1 MQSKIDRI
9 KELISILNEASRVYY
24 QGRDEIMSNYE
35 YDALYDELQQL
46 ENETGIV
53 NSNSPTV
60 KVGYQ
65 VQTNLEKERHE
76 KPMLSLDKTK
86 DVQAL
91 REFIGDN
98 TAILSWKL
106 DGLTIVLTYN
116 KGELLKAVTRGNGE
130 VGEVI
135 TQNAK
140 VFKNVPIK
148 IPYKGEL
155 IIRGEAIITYSDF
168 EKINDEIEED
178 SEKYKN
184 PRNLCSGTVRQ
195 LNNEITAKRNVNFF
209 AFSLVDAKGED
220 FKNSRLYQFEWLE
233 KQGFSV
239 VGHKKVDKNNLED
252 AVKEFEKAIETN
264 DFPSDGLVLTFDDIE
279 YSKSL
284 GTTSKFPKD
293 SSAFKWKDEIRE
305 TVLKEIEWSASRT
318 GLLNPVAI
326 FEPVELEGTTVS
338 RASVHNISIM
348 KSLELGIGDTIEV
361 YKANMIIPQIA
372 NNLTKSGVKDIP
384 TACPVCGESTKIRQ
398 VNEVEALYCTN
409 PKCPAKK
416 IKLFELM
423 VSRDAFNIAGLSVA
437 TLEKFIDLGILHDI
451 TDLFHLEKHKELI
464 VNEEGFGEKSY
475 NNLIEEINKARNIS
489 LPKLIYSLGIPNVGL
504 SNAKLICRHFGN
516 DVEKIKN
523 LTFDELNEIK
533 GIGEI
538 IAKSFV
544 EYYNDEYNVQ
554 IFDKLLNEIS
564 IESDSSSAENIYEN
578 MVFVITGSVE
588 KFSNRNE
595 LKAYIEDRGG
605 KVTGSVTSNT
615 TYLINNDVTSNS
627 SKNKKAKELGVKII
641 SEEEF
646 LNIK

>member
-293 SSAFKWKDEIRE
+293 SIAFKWKDEIRE

-348 KSLELGIGDTIEV
+348 KSLDLGIGDTIEV

-504 SNAKLICRHFGN
+504 SNAKLICKYFGN
-516 DVEKIKN
+516 DVDRIRN

>member
-65 VQTNLEKERHE
+65 VQSNLEKERHE

-86 DVQAL
+86 EVQAL
-91 REFIGDN
+91 KEFIGDN

-252 AVKEFEKAIETN
+252 AIKEFEKAIETN

-293 SSAFKWKDEIRE
+293 SIAFKWKDEIRE

-348 KSLELGIGDTIEV
+348 KSLDLGIGDTIEV

-504 SNAKLICRHFGN
+504 SNAKLICKYFGN
-516 DVEKIKN
+516 DVDRIRN

>member
-1 MQSKIDRI
+1 MNDKF
-9 KELISILNEASRVYY
+9 K
-24 QGRDEIMSNYE
+24 
-35 YDALYDELQQL
+35 
-46 ENETGIV
+46 NETGIV

-65 VQTNLEKERHE
+65 VQSNLEKERHE

-293 SSAFKWKDEIRE
+293 SIAFKWKDEIRE
-305 TVLKEIEWSASRT
+305 TVLKEI
-318 GLLNPVAI
+318 
-326 FEPVELEGTTVS
+326 
-338 RASVHNISIM
+338 
-348 KSLELGIGDTIEV
+348 
-361 YKANMIIPQIA
+361 
-372 NNLTKSGVKDIP
+372 
-384 TACPVCGESTKIRQ
+384 
-398 VNEVEALYCTN
+398 
-409 PKCPAKK
+409 
-416 IKLFELM
+416 
-423 VSRDAFNIAGLSVA
+423 
-437 TLEKFIDLGILHDI
+437 
-451 TDLFHLEKHKELI
+451 
-464 VNEEGFGEKSY
+464 
-475 NNLIEEINKARNIS
+475 
-489 LPKLIYSLGIPNVGL
+489 
-504 SNAKLICRHFGN
+504 
-516 DVEKIKN
+516 
-523 LTFDELNEIK
+523 
-533 GIGEI
+533 
-538 IAKSFV
+538 
-544 EYYNDEYNVQ
+544 
-554 IFDKLLNEIS
+554 
-564 IESDSSSAENIYEN
+564 
-578 MVFVITGSVE
+578 
-588 KFSNRNE
+588 
-595 LKAYIEDRGG
+595 
-605 KVTGSVTSNT
+605 
-615 TYLINNDVTSNS
+615 
-627 SKNKKAKELGVKII
+627 
-641 SEEEF
+641 
-646 LNIK
+646 

>member
-65 VQTNLEKERHE
+65 VQSNLEKERHE

-86 DVQAL
+86 EVQAL
-91 REFIGDN
+91 KEFIGDN

-252 AVKEFEKAIETN
+252 AIKEFEKAIETN

-293 SSAFKWKDEIRE
+293 SIAFKWKDEIRE

-504 SNAKLICRHFGN
+504 SNAKLICKYFGN
-516 DVEKIKN
+516 DVDRIRN

>member
-209 AFSLVDAKGED
+209 AFSLVDAKVED

-293 SSAFKWKDEIRE
+293 SIAFKWKDEIRE

-384 TACPVCGESTKIRQ
+384 TTCPVCGESTKIRQ

-504 SNAKLICRHFGN
+504 SNAKLICKYFGN
-516 DVEKIKN
+516 DVDRIRN